1 MTNPRVAARYAKA
14 LVDLGVEKNQLEAVY
29 KDSQLIQ
36 SICKSNREFLTLIKS
51 PVVKP
56 YKKNAILSAI
66 LDGKVT
72 VITSSFIKLLV
83 NKGRE
88 SVLPEI
94 LTEVEA
100 YYNRINKIFKVKFTT
115 AVEISD
121 AIKADII
128 SKIKDHR
135 AAADS
140 IVLDHVIDENIIGG
154 FKLELGDLLIDG
166 SVEKDLKDIKRQ
178 FFKNEYI
185 FNIR

>member
-1 MTNPRVAARYAKA
+1 MNPRVAARYAKA

-36 SICKSNREFLTLIKS
+36 SICKSNREFLMLVRS

-56 YKKNAILSAI
+56 GKKNAILATI
-66 LDGKVT
+66 LDGKIT

-94 LTEVEA
+94 LTEVEN

-115 AVEISD
+115 AVEVSD
-121 AIKADII
+121 SIKSAIT
-128 SKIKDHR
+128 SKLKDSR

-140 IVLDHVIDENIIGG
+140 IVLDHVIDESIIGG

-166 SVEKDLKDIKRQ
+166 SVDKDLKDIKRQ

>member
-1 MTNPRVAARYAKA
+1 MRA
-14 LVDLGVEKNQLEAVY
+14 G
-29 KDSQLIQ
+29 
-36 SICKSNREFLTLIKS
+36 
-51 PVVKP
+51 VKP

-154 FKLELGDLLIDG
+154 IQTG
-166 SVEKDLKDIKRQ
+166 
-178 FFKNEYI
+178 
-185 FNIR
+185 IR